1 MLVLTRKIG
10 QNIVIIN
17 PRTGDTYEITVI
29 QIQGDQVRV
38 GITAPPS
45 VAVDRTEIAGLKAL
59 SASERPAA

>member
-45 VAVDRTEIAGLKAL
+45 VDR
-59 SASERPAA
+59 